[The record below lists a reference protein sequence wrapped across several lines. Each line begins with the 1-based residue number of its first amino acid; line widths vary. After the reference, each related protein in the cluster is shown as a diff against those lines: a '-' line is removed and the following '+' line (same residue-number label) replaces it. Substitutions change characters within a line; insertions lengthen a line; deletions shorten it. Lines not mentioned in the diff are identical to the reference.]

1 MYYQLLA
8 KGMLKDD
15 DLEPE
20 IAGFQFYFD
29 AFQELSTSRQVG
41 MALGPIPFTAI
52 AEYFRI
58 YELADFDEFAYLIRR
73 MDNVFLEL
81 ESAEDAAR
89 AKVKDGGTGA
99 ATNSNKKN
107 HHQGRRQRLE
117 GPKRDR

>member
-1 MYYQLLA
+1 MYYQLLG
-8 KGMLKDD
+8 KGMLKDED
-15 DLEPE
+15 KEPD
-20 IAGFQFYFD
+20 IGGFQFYFD

-41 MALGPIPFTAI
+41 MGLGPIPFTAI

-89 AKVKDGGTGA
+89 SKQQEGKPSASAV
-99 ATNSNKKN
+99 SNKKN
-107 HHQGRRQRLE
+107 PRQGRRTGR
-117 GPKRDR
+117 